1 MPAPRAPYPPPPASL
16 PRAAPPSCKRTTGGA
31 ELRRCL
37 CLSPSPPAGLPS
49 PGAGGPEP
57 AGKAFRKGARPPA
70 QPTSAGCVRAGHP
83 PFPSALSPSPHGV
96 PPPEEGAS
104 SPSPQG
110 PCGRGGGS
118 PGRPLSWAAGSSS
131 LSASS
136 TGEGERCARSHAGG
150 GGVPRPL
157 PWEEGRDPQV
167 PWGAWAGFPS
177 QGVCN
182 PPGAA
187 EGLVGRCGVEG
198 STLCCLAQGDRLVWR
213 ALLGRGNSPW
223 GDG

>member
-1 MPAPRAPYPPPPASL
+1 MAPAATPLSRAAVAGRLRGGGGEGVASCPPLARPTPPPPASL

-110 PCGRGGGS
+110 PCGRGGG
-118 PGRPLSWAAGSSS
+118 LSWAAPFLGCRE
-131 LSASS
+131 L
-136 TGEGERCARSHAGG
+136 
-150 GGVPRPL
+150 
-157 PWEEGRDPQV
+157 
-167 PWGAWAGFPS
+167 
-177 QGVCN
+177 
-182 PPGAA
+182 
-187 EGLVGRCGVEG
+187 
-198 STLCCLAQGDRLVWR
+198 LAVRQLHR
-213 ALLGRGNSPW
+213 
-223 GDG
+223 